1 MTEQQRIR
9 PIYLSFDGQNRRNSP
24 NNGHA
29 AARIANSGK
38 NNENT
43 LTKILVIGIFLST
56 CFSTQESG
64 ASRGIFM
71 CVSIFERKSL
81 KGVALPA

>member
-1 MTEQQRIR
+1 MAKIDA
-9 PIYLSFDGQNRRNSP
+9 I
-24 NNGHA
+24 
-29 AARIANSGK
+29 ARTMVTLLRGLPTPEMIMGCKDQK